1 MQYTRYQADADTSG
15 PRQAKQGVRKALAEQ
30 QRKHSQVT
38 RPGQLANS
46 GGFIAEASDRSA
58 ITVVAAR
65 DNIVV
70 TLTFTSAGQL
80 SMPDHAQLL
89 DIETRALH
97 AVKPA

>member
-1 MQYTRYQADADTSG
+1 
-15 PRQAKQGVRKALAEQ
+15 
-30 QRKHSQVT
+30 
-38 RPGQLANS
+38 
-46 GGFIAEASDRSA
+46 
-58 ITVVAAR
+58 VAAR

-70 TLTFTSAGQL
+70 TLTFTSANGQL